1 MKIYPDY
8 KSIDQLWLEEI
19 PGEWQTIKIK
29 YAFEERS
36 EKGYP
41 DEPLLVASQ
50 NMGVVPKSLYGN
62 RTVEAQ
68 KDLHLLKLVRI
79 GDFVISLRSFQGGIE
94 YAYYQGI
101 ISPAYTI
108 MVSKGILTSG
118 YFRYLAKS
126 HSFIE
131 LLKSCVT
138 GIRDGQN
145 IDYSKLK
152 NYRIPVPPCPEQDQI
167 VRFLDWK
174 VSSINK
180 LININQKEIVALGE
194 LKQNIITN
202 CITMGLNQNVEM
214 KYSGN
219 EWINYIPWHWTTVQ
233 LRRVYAVILGKML
246 SPTSI
251 NNQDSYEEYVC
262 AKDVH
267 FDGVDLSS
275 LKKMW
280 FSQMEKKQYEIQKG
294 DLLIVEG
301 GAGAGNAAIVYDLCG
316 KSVYV
321 QNSIHIVRSKSSR
334 VINKFLCYWISSLV
348 KRGYMKNVC
357 SVATI
362 PHYTKDKVL
371 STIMPL
377 PPIEEQT
384 DIVDYLDMKCEVL
397 DNIIAKKHKQ
407 IQLLQELKARLTS
420 DAVTG
425 KIDVRGI
432 EIPEFEYMEETY
444 LIGKSDEQDCE
455 DSTKEEK

>member
-1 MKIYPDY
+1 MKTLDFAERWGQSRLSSLFIENTTKNTPFAEENALQFFFG
-8 KSIDQLWLEEI
+8 SII
-19 PGEWQTIKIK
+19 PKKK
-29 YAFEERS
+29 YELAEDLIETYEKYTVVFPNDIMINGLNLNYDFVSQRIALVK
-36 EKGYP
+36 EKGIITSAYIALRLRNQTKVNARYYCYLFKAM
-41 DEPLLVASQ
+41 D
-50 NMGVVPKSLYGN
+50 
-62 RTVEAQ
+62 AQ
-68 KDLHLLKLVRI
+68 KVFH
-79 GDFVISLRSFQGGIE
+79 GMG
-94 YAYYQGI
+94 
-101 ISPAYTI
+101 
-108 MVSKGILTSG
+108 
-118 YFRYLAKS
+118 
-126 HSFIE
+126 
-131 LLKSCVT
+131 T
-138 GIRDGQN
+138 GIRLTL
-145 IDYSKLK
+145 SFKELK
-152 NYRIPVPPCPEQDQI
+152 SVMLPVPPRPEQDQI

-180 LININQKEIVALGE
+180 LININQKEIAALGE

-202 CITMGLNQNVEM
+202 CITTGLNRNVEM

-219 EWINYIPWHWTTVQ
+219 EWTNYIPWHWTTVQ
-233 LRRVYAVILGKML
+233 LRRVYTVILGKML
-246 SPTSI
+246 SPAPI
-251 NNQDSYEEYVC
+251 NSQDSYEEYIC

-267 FDGVDLSS
+267 FDGIDLSS